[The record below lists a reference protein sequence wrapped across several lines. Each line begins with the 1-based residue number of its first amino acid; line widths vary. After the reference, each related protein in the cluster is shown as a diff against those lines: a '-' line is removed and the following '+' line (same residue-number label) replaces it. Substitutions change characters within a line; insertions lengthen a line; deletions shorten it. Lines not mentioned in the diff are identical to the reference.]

1 MARKILDN
9 ISMGM
14 SWTTYIG
21 SVHGVLEGAGLW
33 NGSVELLM
41 GMTGMA
47 FHFIVHS
54 QTCPSSVT
62 VYDWVSEHFQM
73 MDRIGI
79 LGESTYIE
87 NSGRLN
93 TFDRA
98 RTMAVSRIKE
108 SIDNGIGVVVWAP
121 TPVLEF
127 GIINGYDDADEVFF
141 ILDCMKKNSDPLLYS
156 NLGKSEVPILFIQR
170 FYEKVTVD
178 PEKVFRDSL
187 QFGLLQWERG
197 SGIPMYAS
205 GRGGYKNLINA
216 LEKKDFN
223 SFGLLYILA
232 VYADSKR
239 NIDIYLKYI
248 INESSYLKGLDEAS
262 DIYTVVKDKY
272 NELTELAPFR
282 GPGQGDLDEK
292 NIKPVLK
299 LLRECLG
306 LEEKAMGII
315 KTSLGC

>member
-1 MARKILDN
+1 MARKVLEN

-21 SVHGVLEGAGLW
+21 SVHGVLKGAGLW
-33 NGSVELLM
+33 NDSVELLM

-62 VYDWVSEHFQM
+62 VYDWMPEHYLM

-79 LGESTYIE
+79 YSESTLIE
-87 NSGRLN
+87 NSGNLN
-93 TFDRA
+93 TFDKARA
-98 RTMAVSRIKE
+98 MAVSCIKE
-108 SIDNGIGVVVWAP
+108 SIDKGIGVVVWAP

-127 GIINGYDDADEVFF
+127 GIINGYDDEDEVFF
-141 ILDCMKKNSDPLLYS
+141 VIDCMKKNPDPLMYS
-156 NLGKSEVPILFIQR
+156 NLGKSEVPILFLQR
-170 FYEKVTVD
+170 FYVRVNVD
-178 PEKVFRDSL
+178 PEKIFRDSL
-187 QFGLLQWERG
+187 HFGVYQWERG
-197 SGIPMYAS
+197 ANIPMYAS
-205 GRGGYKNLINA
+205 GRGGYLNLINA
-216 LEKKDFN
+216 IEKKDFN
-223 SFGLLYILA
+223 PFGLVYLLA

-239 NIDIYLKYI
+239 NIDTYLKYI
-248 INESSYLKGLDEAS
+248 ISRSGYLKGLDEAS
-262 DIYTVVKDKY
+262 DTYTVIKDKY

-282 GPGQGDLDEK
+282 GPGQGELNDK

-299 LLRECLG
+299 LIKECLD

-315 KTSLGC
+315 KISLDS